1 MGRKDAQLGDGQR
14 RLGLR
19 ERWRRGCGFLGT
31 ETPIICGAMAWV
43 SDHTLVAAVSDAG
56 GFGVLAASAMPPEEL
71 DGEIAAT
78 RAATD
83 RPFGVNVVTL
93 HPQFEANIE
102 VCMAAR
108 IGHVVLAGG
117 LPSAPTIR
125 ALKDVGSR
133 VICFAPA
140 AAVAKRLLRSGA
152 DALIVEGRE
161 AGGHVGPTSTLVL
174 AQEILPHVPDVP
186 VFMAGGIAT
195 GRGIA
200 AAMELG
206 ASGCQ
211 IGTRFAC
218 ATESPAHP
226 DFKTALIRAQARDAV
241 VSVQIDPRLKTI
253 PVRALFNR
261 GMAAFS
267 DIQRELLSALDRE
280 EITLTEAQE
289 RVEHFWAGRLRRA
302 VMGGDVEEGSV
313 MAGQSVAL
321 VKEEQS
327 ARTIIDELVAEAAVT
342 VEGDGG
348 NARAAND

>member
-1 MGRKDAQLGDGQR
+1 MGRKDAQLGDGR
-14 RLGLR
+14 RRHGLR

-71 DGEIAAT
+71 EEEIAAT

-93 HPQFEANIE
+93 HPQFEAIIE

-174 AQEILPHVPDVP
+174 AQEILPHVLLIPSISLH
-186 VFMAGGIAT
+186 F
-195 GRGIA
+195 RGI
-200 AAMELG
+200 
-206 ASGCQ
+206 
-211 IGTRFAC
+211 
-218 ATESPAHP
+218 
-226 DFKTALIRAQARDAV
+226 
-241 VSVQIDPRLKTI
+241 
-253 PVRALFNR
+253 
-261 GMAAFS
+261 
-267 DIQRELLSALDRE
+267 
-280 EITLTEAQE
+280 
-289 RVEHFWAGRLRRA
+289 
-302 VMGGDVEEGSV
+302 
-313 MAGQSVAL
+313 
-321 VKEEQS
+321 
-327 ARTIIDELVAEAAVT
+327 
-342 VEGDGG
+342 
-348 NARAAND
+348 